1 VMILAGFMGD
11 RFAQSFPLSVNISIA
26 FEQSYGPVDGDSAS
40 STELYSILS
49 ELSGVPI
56 RQDIAVTGSVN
67 QKGEVQAIGGAN
79 QKIEGFYDLCKEA
92 GKLGTA
98 GVLLPE
104 SNLQN
109 LMLRPDVVKSIE
121 AGEFHIY
128 SAKTVDE
135 GIEVLT
141 GAEAGTADENGEF
154 PPDSINGLAAASLKK
169 FAEGLKSFQSHS
181 HSG

>member
-1 VMILAGFMGD
+1 M
-11 RFAQSFPLSVNISIA
+11 NISIA

-49 ELSGVPI
+49 ELSGAPV

-67 QKGEVQAIGGAN
+67 QKGEIQAIGGAN
-79 QKIEGFYDLCKEA
+79 EKIEGFYDLCKAA

-98 GVLLPE
+98 GVLLPA

-109 LMLRPDVVKSIE
+109 LMLRPDVVESIKK
-121 AGEFHIY
+121 GEFNIY
-128 SAKTVDE
+128 SAKTIDE

-141 GAEAGTADENGEF
+141 GIEAGAPGADGEY
-154 PPDSINGLAAASLKK
+154 PANSINGRAAARLKR
-169 FAEGLKSFQSHS
+169 FAEGLRRFQPN
-181 HSG
+181 GATD